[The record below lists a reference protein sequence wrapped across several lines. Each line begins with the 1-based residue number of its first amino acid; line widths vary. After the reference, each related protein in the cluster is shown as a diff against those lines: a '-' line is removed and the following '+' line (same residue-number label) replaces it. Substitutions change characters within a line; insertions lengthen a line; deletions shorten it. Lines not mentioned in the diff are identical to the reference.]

1 MPVGKSNRIVVDLD
15 LEKKRKL
22 YAQLAGDG
30 RTMKDWFEEQVD
42 RYLEGR
48 SAQTHLLF
56 NEDDRTQD
64 QR

>member
-22 YAQLAGDG
+22 YAELARNGK
-30 RTMKDWFEEQVD
+30 TMKDWFEEQVD

-48 SAQTHLLF
+48 NSQMHLLL